1 MLNEKTVAHLKKADS
16 FTKQIYIAVFNALL
30 RDNLQTSTFT
40 ADEMWERVHKDT
52 IEAHKKFTK
61 NFELSIRYKY
71 VLYKF
76 VDLGLLWTLFERYN
90 SDAGDLQEARNITLR
105 SWLES
110 DLMIEGMT
118 ANGCIDSGVA
128 MTNETSGLPIFLSFG
143 DLQLALWGFIHDGNS
158 LEEFI

>member
-30 RDNLQTSTFT
+30 RDNFQTSTFT
-40 ADEMWERVHKDT
+40 ADEMWERIHKET
-52 IEAHKKFTK
+52 IESHKKFTK

-76 VDLGLLWTLFERYN
+76 VDLGLLGTLFEQYCSEAN
-90 SDAGDLQEARNITLR
+90 DIQEARNITLR

-118 ANGCIDSGVA
+118 ADGNLDGGQSMI
-128 MTNETSGLPIFLSFG
+128 NETSGVPIFLAFG